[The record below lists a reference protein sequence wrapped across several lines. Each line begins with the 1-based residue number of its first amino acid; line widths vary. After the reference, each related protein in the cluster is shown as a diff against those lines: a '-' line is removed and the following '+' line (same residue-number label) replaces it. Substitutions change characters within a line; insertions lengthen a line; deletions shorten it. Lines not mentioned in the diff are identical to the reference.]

1 MQGWIA
7 LENGSV
13 FFGDSLGYPKT
24 VEGELVFNT
33 SMTGYQEALTDP
45 SYAGQILMFTF
56 PQIGNYGCNKEN
68 YESERIQTKACIVKE
83 WCRHPHQ
90 GEENFDEW
98 LTREK
103 IPGLEGIDTRELTI
117 ITRESGTLRAVISTD
132 GKMTP
137 EEGVKRA
144 KKMAWPSDSNLVAE
158 VSTKKVYK
166 KGNKGPRVTLFD
178 WGVKQSIVTNLAEKN
193 KVTVVPWNYTAEQ
206 VRKTKPDLIFMSNG
220 PGDPDHP
227 EMKVVVETIQEL
239 TKEYPTIG
247 ICLGHQILG
256 LALGGETYK
265 LKYGHRGGNQ
275 PVKDVK
281 TEDVYITSQN
291 HGFAL
296 HKLPKN
302 VKETFI
308 NLNDGTCEGISGKNC
323 WSVQFHPEAAP
334 GPMDANVLFEKV
346 GEMING

>member
-13 FFGDSLGYPKT
+13 FFGDSFGYPKT

-239 TKEYPTIG
+239 TEYPTIG

>member
-13 FFGDSLGYPKT
+13 FFGDSFGYPRT

-45 SYAGQILMFTF
+45 SYAGQILLFTF

-68 YESERIQTKACIVKE
+68 YESEKIQTKACIVKE

-90 GEENFDEW
+90 GEENFSEW
-98 LTREK
+98 LLREK
-103 IPGLEGIDTRELTI
+103 IPGLEGIDTRKLTI

-144 KKMAWPSDSNLVAE
+144 KKMEWPSDSNLVAE
-158 VSTKKVYK
+158 VSTEKIYK
-166 KGNKGPRVTLFD
+166 KGKKGPNVTLLD
-178 WGVKQSIVTNLAEKN
+178 WGVKRSIVNNLAEKN
-193 KVTVVPWNYTAEQ
+193 KVTVVPWDYSIEQ

-227 EMKVVVETIQEL
+227 EMKIVVNTVKSL
-239 TKEYPTIG
+239 VKEYPTIG

-275 PVKDVK
+275 PVKHVK
-281 TEDVYITSQN
+281 TEKVYITSQN

-296 HKLPKN
+296 HKLPN
-302 VKETFI
+302 NIKETFV

-334 GPMDANVLFEKV
+334 GPMDANVLFNKV
-346 GEMING
+346 GEMIDG

>member
-13 FFGDSLGYPKT
+13 FFGDSFGYPKT

-68 YESERIQTKACIVKE
+68 YESDRVQTKACIVKE
-83 WCRHPHQ
+83 WCRNPHQ
-90 GEENFDEW
+90 GEMDFDKW
-98 LTREK
+98 LKSEK

-117 ITRESGTLRAVISTD
+117 ITRESGTLRAVMCTD
-132 GKMTP
+132 GKLTP
-137 EEGVKRA
+137 DEGIKKA
-144 KKMAWPSDSNLVAE
+144 KEMEWPSDSNLVAQ
-158 VSTKKVYK
+158 VSTKKSYKRGK
-166 KGNKGPRVTLFD
+166 KGPNITLFD

-193 KVTVVPWNYTAEQ
+193 RVTVVPWNYSVEQ
-206 VRKTKPDLIFMSNG
+206 VKQTKPDLIFMSNG

-227 EMKVVVETIQEL
+227 DMREVVETIQIL
-239 TKEYPTIG
+239 IKKYPTIG

-275 PVKDVK
+275 PVKHVK
-281 TEDVYITSQN
+281 TEVVYITSQN

-302 VKETFI
+302 VKETFV
-308 NLNDGTCEGISGKNC
+308 NLNDGTCEGISSKNC

-346 GEMING
+346 GDMING

>member
-13 FFGDSLGYPKT
+13 FFGDSFGFPKT

-68 YESERIQTKACIVKE
+68 YESEKIQTKACIVKE

-98 LTREK
+98 LKREK
-103 IPGLEGIDTRELTI
+103 IPGIEGIDTRELTI

-132 GKMTP
+132 GKITP

-158 VSTKKVYK
+158 VSTKKIYKRGK
-166 KGNKGPRVTLFD
+166 KGPNVTLFD

-227 EMKVVVETIQEL
+227 EMKAVVNTIKEL

-256 LALGGETYK
+256 LALGGQTYK

-334 GPMDANVLFEKV
+334 GPMDANILFEKV

>member
-13 FFGDSLGYPKT
+13 FFGDSFGYPKT

-166 KGNKGPRVTLFD
+166 KGTKGPRVTLFD
-178 WGVKQSIVTNLAEKN
+178 WGVKQSIVTNLADKN

-227 EMKVVVETIQEL
+227 EMKIVVETIQKL

-281 TEDVYITSQN
+281 TENIYITSQN

-334 GPMDANVLFEKV
+334 GPMDANILFEMV